1 MKYILPTI
9 GIVAASALFAFST
22 SNNSA
27 VAVEKSSQEQTF
39 EQLDLLADV
48 MARVRSGYVVPV
60 DNADLIDDALNGMLQ
75 GLDPH
80 SSYISPT
87 SFDDMQISTS
97 GEYGGLGMEVTMQE
111 GVVKVISPID
121 DTPAKK
127 AGIKSGDY
135 LTAVDGVS
143 ILGLSLNDAVDKMR
157 GKPGEPITVTVVR
170 KGEDPRDITMVRAII
185 KKIPVHHEIKDGM
198 GYLRISQFNELTAK
212 SLETSITSIKD
223 ELGGKVPGLIVDLR
237 GNPGGLL
244 DQSIRV
250 SSAFLDGGEVVSTR
264 GRRAEDTES
273 YNAKKGQLVSGV
285 PVIVLIDGASASASE
300 IVAGAIQDRGR
311 GLVLGMTSF
320 GKGSVQSVIPLR
332 NGRDGALRMTTAR
345 YYTPEGRSIQGTG
358 ITPDIAVSYALF
370 DEDKVKTSIRESDL
384 PNSIKNENGD
394 TDEDVDNKMD
404 VEYPPKDFDVK
415 DDFQLKRAVEILKD
429 GSYKSLLAKVKG

>member
-22 SNNSA
+22 SNQSA
-27 VAVEKSSQEQTF
+27 IAVEKSKQEQTF

-48 MARVRSGYVVPV
+48 MARVRNGYVVPV
-60 DNADLIDDALNGMLQ
+60 DNADLIDDAINGMLQ

-80 SSYISPT
+80 SSYITPDR
-87 SFDDMQISTS
+87 FDDMQISAT
-97 GEYGGLGMEVTMQE
+97 GEYGGLGMEVTMEE
-111 GVVKVISPID
+111 GVVKVVSPFD
-121 DTPAKK
+121 GTPAKK

-170 KGEDPRDITMVRAII
+170 KGEEPRDFPMVREII
-185 KKIPVHHEIKDGM
+185 ERIPVRWEIKDGM
-198 GYLRISQFNELTAK
+198 GYLRVSQFNEKTT
-212 SLETSITSIKD
+212 TSFASSVDDIKK
-223 ELGGKVPGLIVDLR
+223 ELGGKLPGIILDLR

-244 DQSIRV
+244 DQSIHV

-264 GRRAEDTES
+264 GRRAIDTQA
-273 YNAKKGQLVSGV
+273 YNAEKGQLLKGV

-300 IVAGAIQDRGR
+300 IVAGALQDRNR
-311 GLVLGMTSF
+311 GLVLGMTTF

-332 NGRDGALRMTTAR
+332 NGRDGALKLTT
-345 YYTPEGRSIQGTG
+345 
-358 ITPDIAVSYALF
+358 
-370 DEDKVKTSIRESDL
+370 
-384 PNSIKNENGD
+384 
-394 TDEDVDNKMD
+394 
-404 VEYPPKDFDVK
+404 
-415 DDFQLKRAVEILKD
+415 
-429 GSYKSLLAKVKG
+429 